1 VTDLPDPPDSPDLAD
16 QARWRRVVA
25 EGDPVDA
32 ASELAA
38 SMDAEVADGP
48 DDAAAAVARRLAA
61 AESVAGSPVAVSP
74 NQIARVRKLAGELAR
89 AERIRTR
96 TEVEFTEALS
106 RRLSRGTGLAV
117 HPEALYSAARAV
129 TDAKA
134 ARDAA
139 DEALAALGPPPDA
152 TTSISAPI
160 DVGDSGPEPYDEA
173 ALERRRDRVFTF
185 GVIVA
190 AIGLAILLAIFVHPL
205 IALAPLLLA
214 VPVILVALRR
224 ARNARA
230 EAADRRLAA
239 SSLAAAAATADHATA
254 AVAKSRDAIAG
265 WTEQTAALEARRESA
280 VERLRA
286 AQRAWETLAGP
297 EADAHDVESVVAARD
312 AQFQLTGTS
321 AEASPTMR
329 TVNAYL
335 RRAAARWKVLWATL
349 GWDEPPPS
357 EEIDGILAGFAV
369 QADARALLATPLV
382 LVEPFDTIDED
393 QRERLERDLAALPAD
408 ADVVVVVAAAAEVEL
423 ND

>member
-25 EGDPVDA
+25 QGDPMDA
-32 ASELAA
+32 ASEMAA
-38 SMDAEVADGP
+38 SMGAEIADGP

-61 AESVAGSPVAVSP
+61 AESAAGSPVAVSP
-74 NQIARVRKLAGELAR
+74 NQVERVRKLASELAR

-96 TEVEFTEALS
+96 TEVEFTEKLS
-106 RRLSRGTGLAV
+106 RKLARGTGLAV
-117 HPEALYSAARAV
+117 HPEALYGAARAV
-129 TDAKA
+129 TDAETE
-134 ARDAA
+134 RDAA
-139 DEALAALGPPPDA
+139 DEALAALGPRPDA
-152 TTSISAPI
+152 TTSIAAPL
-160 DVGDSGPEPYDEA
+160 DLADSGPEPYDEA

-190 AIGLAILLAIFVHPL
+190 AIGLAILLAIFVHPVV
-205 IALAPLLLA
+205 ALAPLLLA
-214 VPVILVALRR
+214 LPIILVALQRG
-224 ARNARA
+224 RNARA
-230 EAADRRLAA
+230 EAADRRLAS
-239 SSLAAAAATADHATA
+239 SSLANAAATADHATL
-254 AVAKSRDAIAG
+254 AG
-265 WTEQTAALEARRESA
+265 WTEQNAALEARRASA

-297 EADAHDVESVVAARD
+297 EADAHDVESVVAASD
-312 AQFQLTGTS
+312 PQFQLTGTS

-357 EEIDGILAGFAV
+357 EEIDGILAGFAA
-369 QADARALLATPLV
+369 QADARALIATPLV

-393 QRERLERDLAALPAD
+393 QRERLERDLAALPAE
-408 ADVVVVVAAAAEVEL
+408 ADVVVVVAAAVEVE
-423 ND
+423 